1 MKLRRRGRAR
11 IMTVAAGIAAGTAIA
26 TIAIAACSSD
36 PKGVSPT
43 STSAAVGIAPVASGA
58 STSSTSAAATTA
70 PTASTTFT
78 RTLLP
83 PGTYTCA
90 ALGQWQPYPDLQ
102 LVVSVGEATNGEVCA
117 NDVVQFPA
125 GYCASAS
132 CSQVPGDWKILTNGT
147 VPLAKFLAVVTPI
160 DTKNSTFYCFYSM
173 VAGGK
178 QTLASG
184 TPVTQAC
191 AGATSNSVDIPYVPP
206 PTNDIPYV
214 PPATNDIPSL
224 PSPTNAVPAG

>member
-1 MKLRRRGRAR
+1 MKLRQSGRAR

-26 TIAIAACSSD
+26 TIAFAACSSD
-36 PKGVSPT
+36 SKSTSPT
-43 STSAAVGIAPVASGA
+43 STTAAVGIAPVAS
-58 STSSTSAAATTA
+58 AAATTAAVTTVTTA

-78 RTLLP
+78 RTLQQ

-90 ALGQWQPYPDLQ
+90 TLGQWQPYPDLQ

-117 NDVVQFPA
+117 NDVVQFPT
-125 GYCASAS
+125 GYCASAA
-132 CSQVPGDWKILTNGT
+132 CSKVPDNWTILTNGT
-147 VPLAKFLAVVTPI
+147 VPLAKFLAVVTPL
-160 DTKNSTFYCFYSM
+160 DSKNSTFYCFYSM
-173 VAGGK
+173 IAGGK
-178 QTLASG
+178 QTLPSG

-224 PSPTNAVPAG
+224 PPPTNDIPPG